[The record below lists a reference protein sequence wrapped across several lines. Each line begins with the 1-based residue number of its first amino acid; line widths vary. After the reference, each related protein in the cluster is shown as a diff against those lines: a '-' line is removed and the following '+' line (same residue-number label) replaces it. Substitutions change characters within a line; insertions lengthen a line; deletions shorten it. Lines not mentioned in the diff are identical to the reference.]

1 MLKKRQYTNKD
12 IIVTTVFNISGRLC
26 ILEIFIV
33 SLFHSLI
40 PAEYRW
46 IGMIIFLVTML
57 GIAIPMFIFP
67 KHLLIDIDNL

>member
-1 MLKKRQYTNKD
+1 MLKKRQYTKKD
-12 IIVTTVFNISGRLC
+12 IIVTTVFNISGRLF
-26 ILEIFIV
+26 ILQIFIV

-67 KHLLIDIDNL
+67 KNLLIDIDNL